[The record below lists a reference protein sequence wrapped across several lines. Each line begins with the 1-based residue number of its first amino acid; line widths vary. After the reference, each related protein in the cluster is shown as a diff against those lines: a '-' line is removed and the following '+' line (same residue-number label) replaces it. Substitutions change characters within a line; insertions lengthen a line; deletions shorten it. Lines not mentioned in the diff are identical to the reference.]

1 LAEGGHPGDAASR
14 KQQLCLLALFGSRLL
29 GSRMPKTKLVM
40 VGYSRLGSFANLV
53 LLTMVAAGI
62 HLAGCSPTGAMRLNA
77 GVDGSAPAEKAANRL
92 APILSENE
100 AARLDRLRQQREAAS
115 SATDDYPIGPGDVLT
130 ISVADVEELQQR
142 KVRVSAEGL
151 IELPLIGLVQ
161 TEGLTEDGLAEA
173 IDKKLEN
180 LMYKPQASVF
190 VDEYRNR
197 EAAVV
202 GEVNKP
208 GMVLLETPW
217 ETILDVLTQAGGVNS
232 VAADEVILIPARL
245 GNTQAARLLPV
256 LREDNTHAAVGPRL
270 AIADGAASTDR
281 PLPADHGA
289 DPQIVQKDGAAATE
303 FAVRHAAEAVRIP
316 LRSDSLTGSGSYLS
330 LPVRPGDVLVVPGGG
345 QVMVVGWVQSPGH
358 FSVGSGLTVL
368 GAIGAAGGP
377 MYAADTRA
385 VSLIRSAQNGSKETI
400 LLDLDKI
407 SRDEA
412 PDIAVEANDVI
423 DVPYSGL
430 RIGPYIFYSILTRV
444 GVNGPMIPY

>member
-1 LAEGGHPGDAASR
+1 
-14 KQQLCLLALFGSRLL
+14 
-29 GSRMPKTKLVM
+29 MTM
-40 VGYSRLGSFANLV
+40 GYSRRSSFARWM
-53 LLTMVAAGI
+53 LLPVAAI
-62 HLAGCSPTGAMRLNA
+62 CFQLAGCSPTGAMRLNA
-77 GVDGSAPAEKAANRL
+77 GGDRSARAGSAALTPGPTLSDQEAVRLDQLWQQRKAAV
-92 APILSENE
+92 SV
-100 AARLDRLRQQREAAS
+100 S
-115 SATDDYPIGPGDVLT
+115 DDYPIGPGDVLT
-130 ISVADVEELQQR
+130 ISVPDVEELQQR
-142 KVRVSAEGL
+142 RVRVSAEGL
-151 IELPLIGLVQ
+151 IELPLIGFVQ
-161 TEGLTEDGLAEA
+161 AQGLSEDGLAEEV
-173 IDKKLEN
+173 DNKLEN

-208 GMVLLETPW
+208 GMVLLDTPS

-232 VAADEVILIPARL
+232 SAADEAVLIPAKSGSPRP
-245 GNTQAARLLPV
+245 AVMFPV
-256 LREDNTHAAVGPRL
+256 LREEHADGAGGVQL
-270 AIADGAASTDR
+270 ALADGAASTSR
-281 PLPADHGA
+281 QARAGRGG
-289 DPQIVQKDGAAATE
+289 DPRIAQESGAAMSA
-303 FAVRHAAEAVRIP
+303 FAMTHAAQAVRIP
-316 LRSDSLTGSGSYLS
+316 LRSDSPSGAGRYLS

-358 FSVGSGLTVL
+358 FSVGSGLTAL

-385 VSLIRSAQNGSKETI
+385 VALIRSAQDGSKETI

-412 PDIAVEANDVI
+412 PDIAVKANDVI

-444 GVNGPMIPY
+444 GVSGPMIPY

>member
-1 LAEGGHPGDAASR
+1 MPST
-14 KQQLCLLALFGSRLL
+14 KQVTA
-29 GSRMPKTKLVM
+29 
-40 VGYSRLGSFANLV
+40 GYSRPGWFATLV
-53 LLTMVAAGI
+53 ILTTVAAGI
-62 HLAGCSPTGAMRLNA
+62 HLTGCSPTGSMRLNA
-77 GVDGSAPAEKAANRL
+77 GVGRSAPTEKAEYTL
-92 APILSENE
+92 GPILSDRE
-100 AARLDRLRQQREAAS
+100 AARLDRLRQQREVAT

-130 ISVADVEELQQR
+130 ISVPDVEELEQR

-151 IELPLIGLVQ
+151 IELPLIGFVR

-173 IDKKLEN
+173 IDKKLGD

-208 GMVLLETPW
+208 GMVLLGTPS

-232 VAADEVILIPARL
+232 SAADEVILIPAKS
-245 GNTQAARLLPV
+245 GNTQAAMLLPV
-256 LREDNTHAAVGPRL
+256 LHKDHAYAAVSARL
-270 AIADGAASTDR
+270 PTEDAAASTDR
-281 PLPADHGA
+281 PPLADRGA
-289 DPQIVQKDGAAATE
+289 NPRIAQEDGAAATE
-303 FAVRHAAEAVRIP
+303 FAIRHAPEAVRIP
-316 LRSDSLTGSGSYLS
+316 LRSGSLTGGGRYLS
-330 LPVRPGDVLVVPGGG
+330 LPVRPGDILVVPGGG

-377 MYAADTRA
+377 MYAADTRTVA
-385 VSLIRSAQNGSKETI
+385 LIRSAQNGSKETI